1 MPTYNALE
9 VMDQIAAPFQQG
21 LTRAHE
27 LQRAAAGARVAR
39 STQLGDLEAKRQYDA
54 QVAQLAHQQG
64 LERIA
69 ASGAEGRL
77 TA

>member
-9 VMDQIAAPFQQG
+9 VMDQISAPFQQG

-39 STQLGDLEAKRQYDA
+39 SIQIGDLTAKRQYDEG
-54 QVAQLAHQQG
+54 VAQQQHQQAV
-64 LERIA
+64 ERI
-69 ASGAEGRL
+69 G
-77 TA
+77 